1 MVDEIMLEAEE
12 HMEKTIAAL
21 GDNFSSIRTG
31 RASAMLLNRIYVD
44 YYGVATPI
52 NQMAGV
58 KTPEAHMLVI
68 EPWDKS
74 SLKNIEKAILESD
87 LGITPSNDGM
97 VIRLAFPA
105 LTEERRVEL
114 TKKCRNYA
122 EKARSAVRN
131 ARRDANSA
139 IGKAEK
145 ASEISEDDKRR
156 AETEV
161 QKLTDK
167 YIEKIDALLKT
178 KEAEVMEV

>member
-12 HMEKTIAAL
+12 HMEKAVSAL
-21 GDNFSSIRTG
+21 SENFASVRTG
-31 RASAMLLNRIYVD
+31 RASAMVLNRIFVD

-52 NQMAGV
+52 NQMAGI
-58 KTPEAHMLVI
+58 KTPEANLLVI

-74 SLKNIEKAILESD
+74 ALKGIERAIMESD

-97 VIRLAFPA
+97 VIRLAFPT
-105 LTEERRVEL
+105 LTEERRIEL

-122 EKARSAVRN
+122 EEARVSVRN
-131 ARRDANSA
+131 ARHHANAA
-139 IGKAEK
+139 IAKEEK
-145 ASEISEDDKRR
+145 DSLISEDDKRR
-156 AETEV
+156 AEADV

-167 YIEKIDALLKT
+167 FIEKIDATLKT

>member
-1 MVDEIMLEAEE
+1 MVDEIMLGAEE

-21 GDNFSSIRTG
+21 SDNFSSIRTG
-31 RASAMLLNRIYVD
+31 RASAVLLNRIYVD

-58 KTPEAHMLVI
+58 KSPDAHMLVI

-74 SLKNIEKAILESD
+74 TLKSIERAILESD

-105 LTEERRVEL
+105 LTQERRVEL
-114 TKKCRNYA
+114 TKKCRAYT
-122 EKARSAVRN
+122 EEARVAVRN
-131 ARRDANSA
+131 ARRDANAA

-145 ASEISEDDKRR
+145 ASEISEDEKRR

-167 YIEKIDALLKT
+167 YIEKIDALLKH